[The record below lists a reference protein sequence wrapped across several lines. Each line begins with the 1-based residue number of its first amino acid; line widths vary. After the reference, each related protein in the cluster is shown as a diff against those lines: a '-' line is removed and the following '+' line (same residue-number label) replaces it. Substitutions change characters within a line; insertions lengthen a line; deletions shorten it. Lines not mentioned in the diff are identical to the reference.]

1 MLTKTEKEVTVKEVQ
16 QKLEEAKAVVLADYR
31 GLNVQE
37 VTELRKRLRDS
48 GVEYRVIKNTMTS
61 RAAKAANIQG
71 LDSYLSGPTA
81 LAFGYTDVVT
91 PAKVLAD
98 FAKAHKKLE
107 LKGGILEGQVI
118 DDKMVKSLAQLPSRE
133 ALLAQVA
140 GVLQAPMRGLVT
152 VLSGP
157 LRNLAYATEA
167 VRKQKAGE

>member
-1 MLTKTEKEVTVKEVQ
+1 M
-16 QKLEEAKAVVLADYR
+16 
-31 GLNVQE
+31 
-37 VTELRKRLRDS
+37 
-48 GVEYRVIKNTMTS
+48 
-61 RAAKAANIQG
+61 
-71 LDSYLSGPTA
+71 
-81 LAFGYTDVVT
+81 VT